1 MPKNELSRREREKER
16 HRNDILDAALIL
28 FSEFGFHSVSMQQ
41 VADKAEFSIGTLY
54 NYFRNKEDL
63 YSHLLD
69 KLTDRFHADL
79 TGALSEGN
87 DEIEKLRN
95 YIIAKSLVFRENLD
109 IVLLYFRETSG
120 VKLNLKAG
128 LDDRIRIQYVELL
141 ALLAGV
147 FEDGIRKKRFHG
159 IAEPY
164 FLALTLDSLTNATLL
179 GCLEDPEKRLYPQ
192 DPDVFLNVL
201 FKGLLVS

>member
-1 MPKNELSRREREKER
+1 MSKNELSRREREKER
-16 HRNDILDAALIL
+16 HRKEILDAALVL
-28 FSEFGFHSVSMQQ
+28 FSEAGFHRVSMQQ

-54 NYFRNKEDL
+54 NFFRNKEDL
-63 YSHLLD
+63 YSNLLD
-69 KLTDRFHADL
+69 KLTGRFHVDL
-79 TGALSEGN
+79 TGALSEGD

-95 YIIAKSLVFRENLD
+95 YIIVKALVFRENLD

-120 VKLNLKAG
+120 VKFNFKVG

-141 ALLAGV
+141 ELLAGV
-147 FEDGIRKKRFHG
+147 FEDGIRKKRFHA

-179 GCLEDPEKRLYPQ
+179 SCLEDPEKRSYPQ

>member
-1 MPKNELSRREREKER
+1 MPKNEISRKEREKER
-16 HRNDILDAALIL
+16 HRKDILDAALVL

-54 NYFRNKEDL
+54 NFFRNKEDL
-63 YSHLLD
+63 YSNLLD
-69 KLTDRFHADL
+69 KLTARFHVEL
-79 TGALSEGN
+79 TGALSEGD

-95 YIIAKSLVFRENLD
+95 YIIVKAVVFRENLD

-120 VKLNLKAG
+120 VNFNLKAG
-128 LDDRIRIQYVELL
+128 MDDRIRIQYVELL
-141 ALLAGV
+141 ELLAGV

-179 GCLEDPEKRLYPQ
+179 GCLENPENRSYPQ